1 MWFLIYIDPITP
13 LKQYEAVEIEGDA
26 FSLVTVASA
35 GLMRKRLEQS
45 PTFHSPSHLLV
56 FNQQSYSTEPPLNTK
71 HPQNQSSNNRAIET
85 APGPARSPRKPTAHW
100 QSDSASERG
109 VLVFRRTG
117 GRADTHFNAIQ
128 RFDEYSLQ
136 GLTFL
141 MPLGWVEPWPLPQC
155 DWRSEFG
162 LPRRSQ

>member
-1 MWFLIYIDPITP
+1 MVSRLHRSITP
-13 LKQYEAVEIEGDA
+13 VKQYEAEEIEGDA

-45 PTFHSPSHLLV
+45 PMFHSPSHLLV

-85 APGPARSPRKPTAHW
+85 APGPARSPRTPTRTLTKRFSIGA
-100 QSDSASERG
+100 RG
-109 VLVFRRTG
+109 AGIQKNRGKGRRS
-117 GRADTHFNAIQ
+117 HLNAIQ
-128 RFDEYSLQ
+128 RLDEYSLQ
-136 GLTFL
+136 GRTFL

-155 DWRSEFG
+155 DWRSEFR
-162 LPRRSQ
+162 LPTRSQ